1 MESKNE
7 YIFIRSIDEVDP
19 KKLTI
24 RDLNKK
30 FIDENGRKYAIRFDF
45 KTRKIEFVRIASSYI
60 EAQKIKQEIL
70 KNKNSNIDMEFSSPP
85 IEENIKEIPSD
96 FNFQTKNEQN
106 INFEFNFSEES
117 IFDENQFFIELEKI
131 TKKNIDSLK
140 AIEKGLNRAQLV
152 ETNHSLFSR
161 FMEIQKEIEIK
172 CYELGE
178 EAIKFL
184 KEILYFPRTLNY
196 YLSKAPD
203 SIRKKIENK
212 SSSEQFEYL
221 KRYEIHKYF
230 KELFDNL
237 LNLTKKLEN
246 FFYQLPP
253 IERER
258 RPLVDLTSSFSEIKD
273 STEYLIKKLNQWH
286 TKYQS

>member
-1 MESKNE
+1 MDTKNE

-19 KKLTI
+19 KKLSI

-30 FIDENGRKYAIRFDF
+30 FIDENGRKYAIRFDL

-70 KNKNSNIDMEFSSPP
+70 KNKTLNSEMEFSTPSS
-85 IEENIKEIPSD
+85 EENIKETSSD
-96 FNFQTKNEQN
+96 FDFQTKNNQN
-106 INFEFNFSEES
+106 INFDFNFSEES

-140 AIEKGLNRAQLV
+140 AIEKGINRSQLV
-152 ETNHSLFSR
+152 ETNHSLISHFL
-161 FMEIQKEIEIK
+161 EIQKEIEVK
-172 CYELGE
+172 CFELGE

-203 SIRKKIENK
+203 TIRKKIENK
-212 SSSEQFEYL
+212 STSEQFEYL

-230 KELFDNL
+230 KELLNNVL
-237 LNLTKKLEN
+237 LLTKKLEN

-253 IERER
+253 IERDK
-258 RPLVDLTSSFSEIKD
+258 RPLIDLTSSFSEIKE
-273 STEYLIKKLNQWH
+273 STEYLNEKLNQWY